1 MGAPEDERR
10 LELEHVVKGSFGA
23 EQDAAALHALDDVV
37 GFPVSGF
44 ECVLISNQID
54 AEEESRSADL
64 PDDGK
69 CVCKACRRC
78 IQ

>member
-1 MGAPEDERR
+1 MQDLFEYPHENIHMRAPEDERR

-44 ECVLISNQID
+44 ECVAYLESN
-54 AEEESRSADL
+54 R
-64 PDDGK
+64 
-69 CVCKACRRC
+69 CRGRGPNRGLAR
-78 IQ
+78 